1 MRHNER
7 VQEEFTRQGESFRDS
22 PALGAVEIT
31 SRIASAL
38 GDGYERVLDVA
49 CGPGILFPALSSC
62 ARTVVGIDLTLKSL
76 QLAQE
81 VKAAGSRFLVR
92 GLSENLPFRS
102 GSFDA
107 VVLRL
112 ALHHFLEPTAA
123 LASAKSALRPGGR
136 LVVLDLLA
144 PDNAEARA
152 LRDALERFRD
162 PSHTTLLSREEMHA
176 HIQQAGFEVP
186 VETLWTQR
194 REFSEWARI
203 IHEPKRMG
211 DLKLVLNAL
220 SKSPG
225 DAAGLDL
232 SSEGDELWFT
242 YHWGLFAAAA
252 VS

>member
-38 GDGYERVLDVA
+38 GDGHARVLDVA
-49 CGPGILFPALSSC
+49 CGPGVLFPTLSSC
-62 ARTVVGIDLTLKSL
+62 AETVVGIDLTLRSL
-76 QLAQE
+76 QLSREAE
-81 VKAAGSRFLVR
+81 AARASLLVR

-107 VVLRL
+107 AVLRL
-112 ALHHFLEPTAA
+112 ALHHFLEPGVA
-123 LASAKSALRPGGR
+123 LASVRSALRAGGR
-136 LVVLDLLA
+136 LVVLDLVA

-162 PSHTTLLSREEMHA
+162 PSHTNLLSREEMRS
-176 HIQQAGFEVP
+176 HIERAGFAAP
-186 VETLWTQR
+186 VETFWSQR
-194 REFSEWARI
+194 REFTEWARI
-203 IHEPKRMG
+203 IHEPRRMG

-220 SKSPG
+220 SKCPG
-225 DAAGLDL
+225 DLAGLEL
-232 SSEGDELWFT
+232 SCEGEELWFT
-242 YHWGLFAAAA
+242 YHWGLFVAAAA
-252 VS
+252 